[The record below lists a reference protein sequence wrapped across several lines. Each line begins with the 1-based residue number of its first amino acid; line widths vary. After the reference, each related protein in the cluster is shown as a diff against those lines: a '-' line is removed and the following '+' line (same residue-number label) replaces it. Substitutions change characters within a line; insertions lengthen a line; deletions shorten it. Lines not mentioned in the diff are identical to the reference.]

1 MQCFGK
7 DTVLSSECLELVLE
21 TMAEGVIFIDTNH
34 IIQYCNQR
42 ALEMSGFSRNELL
55 GMVCGEYLL
64 SSAETDCTLF
74 REGDINRVE
83 CDMIKKD
90 GSTIPVIKNGRVVS
104 IGGTVVGAVETF
116 SDISYLRDQ
125 ENQLRVLQEQ
135 INRNDGVPRIIAK
148 SHIMEVV
155 FEQIRFAANSNA
167 NTYVYGESGTGK
179 ELTARAIH
187 DLSDRKDFPFVAVN
201 CSALPENLLESEL
214 FGHVK
219 GSFTGAIKDKKGRIE
234 IAEGGTL
241 FLDEIGDISPLI
253 QVKLLRFLQEKEY
266 ERVGDSQTKRAN
278 VRIITASN
286 KNLRKLVSYGEFR
299 EDLFYRLNV
308 FPLEL
313 PALRDRKDD
322 VPILTNHFIE
332 KYSKITK
339 KNITS
344 LNSDALLTLMDYNW
358 PGNVRELENAIE
370 HAFVTCQ
377 SDTIDIFNLP
387 LEVRRNEYQL
397 RSSGAVSNPP
407 IPKKRMSKEYLLS
420 VLEQCDFNKSEA
432 ARQLDVDRSTLW
444 RWMKKWEIDQ

>member
-7 DTVLSSECLELVLE
+7 GTVLSSECLELVLE
-21 TMAEGVIFIDTNH
+21 TMAEGVIFIDVNH
-34 IIQYCNQR
+34 VIQYCNQS
-42 ALEMSGFSRNELL
+42 AIDMSGFARDELL
-55 GMVCGEYLL
+55 GIGCGDFLL
-64 SSAETDCTLF
+64 NSAKADCTLL
-74 REGDINRVE
+74 REGDINRIE
-83 CDMIKKD
+83 CDLLKKD
-90 GSTIPVIKNGRVVS
+90 GTTIPVIKNGRAVL
-104 IGGTVVGAVETF
+104 IGGNIVGAVETF
-116 SDISYLRDQ
+116 SDISSLREQ
-125 ENQLRVLQEQ
+125 ENQLLALQER
-135 INRNDGVPRIIAK
+135 INKDDGVPRIIAK
-148 SHIMEVV
+148 SHVMEVV

-187 DLSDRKDFPFVAVN
+187 DLGDRKKYPFVAVN

-214 FGHVK
+214 FGHIK

-234 IAEGGTL
+234 VAEGGTL

-266 ERVGDSQTKRAN
+266 ERVGDSQTKKAD

-313 PALRDRKDD
+313 PALRDRKED
-322 VPILTNHFIE
+322 VSILTNHFIE
-332 KYSKITK
+332 KYRKSTSKE
-339 KNITS
+339 ITS

-387 LEVRRNEYQL
+387 VEVRKNEYRL
-397 RSSGAVSNPP
+397 RSAGITQQP
-407 IPKKRMSKEYLLS
+407 IPKKRMSKEYLINI
-420 VLEQCDFNKSEA
+420 LEQCDFNKSEA

-444 RWMKKWEIDQ
+444 RWMKKWDIGQ